1 MNEDWTIPALL
12 DEQADLRPDDPFLL
26 SGDRR
31 LSYAELAERTRRL
44 AAGLRSVGIEAG
56 RPVAIL
62 LDNGIPYVETWFSLA
77 RLGAIEVPLNPE
89 QRGPTLEHMV
99 LCSKADVLVCT
110 PEHLEALARF
120 TPAAL
125 EAFETVIL
133 EGSGGAVPDAARG
146 KQVHSLDELARVT
159 GEPGPAPSP
168 RSACGIMY
176 TSGTT
181 GPSKGVL
188 VSHNY
193 WSFLGH
199 QQAKICSLDERDVMY
214 CCLPLFHQAG
224 QAACVM
230 PMLAVGGSVAI
241 TDRFSASGW
250 WEEIES
256 FGATTFVAFAAMLTI
271 LFKRPPAPGDADN
284 PARVGIVGHVLPE
297 LQKPFEERFGVRL
310 LNIYGMT
317 EADCTI
323 YPRDWESTPPGSIG
337 LPDAD
342 NFEAELMDEDDEP
355 VPEGVV
361 GEICVRPKHPHIMM
375 EGYHD
380 MPVETLHACR
390 NLWFHTGDLARRDSE
405 GFYFFVDR
413 LKDAIRRRGEN
424 ISSSEVE
431 QVINSHPEVAESAVV
446 GVPSELGEDE
456 VMAFVV
462 PRSGAL
468 TPEELVRYAS
478 ERMAYFMIPRFV
490 ELVEELPKTQTN
502 KIAKSELKQRG
513 VGERTWDRAQSELR
527 DLGRRRGSAARKG
540 ARP

>member
-1 MNEDWTIPALL
+1 MNGDWTIPALL
-12 DEQADLRPDDPFLL
+12 EKQAERRPDHPFLL
-26 SGDRR
+26 CGDAQ
-31 LSYAELAERTRRL
+31 LSYAETAARTRRL
-44 AAGLRSVGIEAG
+44 AAGLRSLGVGAG

-62 LDNGIPYVETWFSLA
+62 LDNGVPYVETWFALA

-89 QRGPTLEHMV
+89 HRGPVLESMV
-99 LCSKADVLVCT
+99 RRSGADVLVCT
-110 PEHLEALARF
+110 TEHLEELARS

-125 EAFETVIL
+125 EAFDTIIL
-133 EGSGGAVPDAARG
+133 EGSAAGPNTLRA
-146 KQVHSLDELARVT
+146 KRVHSLDELSREG
-159 GEPGPAPSP
+159 GEPGPEPSP
-168 RSACGIMY
+168 GSELGIMY

-199 QQAKICSLDERDVMY
+199 QQAKICGLGERDVMY
-214 CCLPLFHQAG
+214 CCLPLFHQGA

-230 PMLAVGGSVAI
+230 PMLTVGGSVAL
-241 TDRFSASGW
+241 TDRFSASRW
-250 WEEIES
+250 WQEIRGY
-256 FGATTFVAFAAMLTI
+256 GATTFVAFAAMLTI
-271 LFKRPPAPGDADN
+271 LFKRSRAPDDADN

-323 YPRDWESTPPGSIG
+323 YPQDWDSTPPGSMGI
-337 LPDAD
+337 PDAE
-342 NFEAELMDEDDEP
+342 NFEVELMDENDEP
-355 VPEGVV
+355 VPEDAV
-361 GEICVRPKHPHIMM
+361 GEICVRPRHPHIMM
-375 EGYHD
+375 EGYHE
-380 MPVETLHACR
+380 MPVDTLHAYR
-390 NLWFHTGDLARRDSE
+390 TLWFHTGDLARRSSE

-431 QVINSHPEVAESAVV
+431 QVINSHPEVGESAVV

-462 PRSGAL
+462 ARSPSL
-468 TPEELVRYAS
+468 TPEELVGYAA

-490 ELVEELPKTQTN
+490 ELVGELPKTQTN
-502 KIAKSELKQRG
+502 KIAKSELKRRG
-513 VGERTWDRAQSELR
+513 VGERTWDRARSELS
-527 DLGRRRGSAARKG
+527 DLGRRRGPADHEG
-540 ARP
+540 ARA